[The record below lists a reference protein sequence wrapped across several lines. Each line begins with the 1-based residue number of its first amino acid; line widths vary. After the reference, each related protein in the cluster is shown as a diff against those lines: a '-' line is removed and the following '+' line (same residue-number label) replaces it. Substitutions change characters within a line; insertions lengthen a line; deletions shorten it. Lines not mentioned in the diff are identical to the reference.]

1 MWDHLTATLY
11 MAMVLFMFIMM
22 INIVVIIHVNN
33 VVMLI
38 EV

>member
-1 MWDHLTATLY
+1 

-22 INIVVIIHVNN
+22 INIVVIIDVNN

>member
-1 MWDHLTATLY
+1 